1 MNKNSTNH
9 FFLSAVMIC
18 SSLLLV
24 GACGSGGADIASGNT
39 GHGGQVDTEEEV
51 IANFPAGAEVP
62 DNRYV
67 DSYKILIFGNS
78 HVRSHN
84 LPGLLHDLIIAG
96 RPKVKVE
103 QTVAGGGSYLDERL
117 HNKVDLLLLQSN
129 AWTHVILQGQKYS
142 TSGLYSYPIDSS
154 IIWLR
159 AAKAQKA
166 TPVLFPE
173 HGQRG
178 NNTEGARVHALHQ
191 SIVAAEPGCLAP
203 VGLAWD
209 NMRLHT
215 PPMQLHDADGNH
227 AALAGTFLTA
237 LVFYQSITGNN
248 AELLPFL
255 PKITLPEPQQRLLR
269 QIAAAT
275 LQQHPACPF

>member
-9 FFLSAVMIC
+9 FFLPAMMIC